1 MPAYISIAGYSDP
14 PRIPLLS
21 LEVNRG
27 EMVAVAGHPG
37 SGKSN
42 LVRSLAG
49 IRDPARG
56 TIRLLGEKPGG
67 SASRFR
73 SVFVFQG
80 DNFAPDRSVWSQLV
94 RRLALWGGDAG
105 ELALQLE
112 DWCNAFG
119 LVQAAAQPPAGLNLS
134 QLRLLALAPAA
145 ICRPAVAILDEP
157 LVGIP
162 ADQAAT
168 VIEFLHAIREKGAVL
183 IMTQKDSPASRS
195 ADRVVVL

>member
-27 EMVAVAGHPG
+27 EMVAVAGPPG
-37 SGKSN
+37 SGKTS

-49 IRDPARG
+49 LRDPVRG
-56 TIRLLGEKPGG
+56 AIRLLGERPGG

-73 SVFVFQG
+73 SVFVFQD

-94 RRLALWGGDAG
+94 RRFALWGGDAQ
-105 ELALQLE
+105 ESALRLE
-112 DWCNAFG
+112 DWCDAFG
-119 LVQAAAQPPAGLNLS
+119 LIQAATLSPAGLNLC
-134 QLRLLALAPAA
+134 QLRLFALAPVA

-162 ADQAAT
+162 ADHAAI
-168 VIEFLHAIREKGAVL
+168 VMELLHATREKGTVL
-183 IMTQKDSPASRS
+183 VMTQKDSPACGG
-195 ADRVVVL
+195 ADRVVIL